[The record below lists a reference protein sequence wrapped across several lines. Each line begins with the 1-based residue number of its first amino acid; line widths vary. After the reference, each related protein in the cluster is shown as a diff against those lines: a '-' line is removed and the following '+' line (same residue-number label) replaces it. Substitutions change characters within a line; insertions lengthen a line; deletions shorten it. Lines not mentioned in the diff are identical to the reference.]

1 MYEENLYFNEQIP
14 ASALDLEDKPW
25 TLMSMYLSK
34 KKVEKQLEAV
44 YKIMHTKKLE
54 PPLLKFHLYFYG

>member
-1 MYEENLYFNEQIP
+1 MNFDVNVSFQ
-14 ASALDLEDKPW
+14 
-25 TLMSMYLSK
+25 K
-34 KKVEKQLEAV
+34 KDEKQLEAI